1 MVHYDQC
8 MDHPELLD
16 DGPPV
21 GKDLALA
28 TWGLFVALALLLFA
42 GGLCGTLLGVR
53 SELAKLP
60 TIVSGLISMGYYLG
74 FLVGSRFALT
84 VLSRVGHIRAFA
96 ALASLLAAAILGIG
110 MTNSAWVWGLLRL
123 TTGLCFAGQYVV
135 AESWLNDLA
144 DNDNRGRLLAIYNVV
159 TVGAFGSGQVL
170 QFAFNAK
177 FYTGFAIASIVVS
190 LAVAPVALS
199 ERAVAPPVGSSA
211 HISLRDLAKTV
222 PTGVGSCF
230 LVGIAHG
237 ALTGLAAVFATR
249 AGLPNSRVGLFVAA
263 PSIGAIFLQWPISA
277 ASDDIDRRAVG
288 ALAAIGAMV
297 FGSLL
302 LVGPATSPMA
312 ILLIGLVGGCSYPLY
327 SIAGAYTNDWI
338 EGEHLNAAASQLV
351 LLYGFGAVLGPLL
364 SSLLLNMFG
373 LSGYYWALILV
384 HGLIALFFVYRMRA
398 WRSPLAKRPL
408 HESSFPA
415 RVFFLPATIVSI
427 TRSRRSKS
435 DPAKQDAPKSDWA
448 KPDPRKS
455 DGAKSDP
462 TDESTD
468 VTSVK

>member
-1 MVHYDQC
+1 ME
-8 MDHPELLD
+8 HPELLD

-28 TWGLFVALALLLFA
+28 TWGLFVGLALLLFA

-60 TIVSGLISMGYYLG
+60 TVVSGLISMAYYFG

-123 TTGLCFAGQYVV
+123 VNGLCFAGQYVV

-159 TVGAFGSGQVL
+159 TVAAFGSGQVL
-170 QFAFNAK
+170 QFAFNATV
-177 FYTGFAIASIVVS
+177 FTGFAVASIIVS
-190 LAVAPVALS
+190 IAVAPVALS
-199 ERAVAPPVGSSA
+199 ERAVAPPVGESE
-211 HISLRDLAKTV
+211 HISLRKLAKVV

-237 ALTGLAAVFATR
+237 ALSGLAAVFATR
-249 AGLPNSRVGLFVAA
+249 AGMPNSRVGLFVAA
-263 PSIGAIFLQWPISA
+263 PSLGAIFLQWPISA

-288 ALAAIGAMV
+288 ALSAIAAMV
-297 FGSLL
+297 FAALL
-302 LVGPATSPMA
+302 LVGPATAPMA
-312 ILLIGLVGGCSYPLY
+312 LLLIGLVGGCSYPLY

-338 EGEHLNAAASQLV
+338 EGEHLNSAASQLV
-351 LLYGFGAVLGPLL
+351 MLYGFGAVIGPLF
-364 SSLLLNMFG
+364 SSLLMNVIG
-373 LSGYYWALILV
+373 QNGYYWALIAV
-384 HGLIALFFVYRMRA
+384 HATIAIFFVYRMRA
-398 WRSPLAKRPL
+398 WRSPLAKRPF
-408 HESSFPA
+408 HEASYPA
-415 RVFFLPATIVSI
+415 RVFFLPATIVSLA
-427 TRSRRSKS
+427 RSRKARI
-435 DPAKQDAPKSDWA
+435 
-448 KPDPRKS
+448 
-455 DGAKSDP
+455 
-462 TDESTD
+462 
-468 VTSVK
+468 